1 MLVAAIVILGVGLY
15 LGHLMERILQNVLK
29 NKYSQTLAAVA
40 KYTIFAITVFMALD
54 QLGVAHSIVNAA
66 FILILGGLAL
76 AFGLAFGLGG
86 KEFASKYLGK
96 LDDKL
101 DEKNNRL

>member
-1 MLVAAIVILGVGLY
+1 
-15 LGHLMERILQNVLK
+15 
-29 NKYSQTLAAVA
+29 
-40 KYTIFAITVFMALD
+40 MALD

-86 KEFASKYLGK
+86 KDFAAKYLGK

-101 DEKNNRL
+101 DKENNNCKLDHNTPKSQRFRSVIFS